1 MGIIVNTTKDTSL
14 NVYYLKSVSCN
25 GFGIDFGKQCR
36 NARINLDK
44 GRKRCP
50 IVNEGFSVKESMIKG
65 DFGVAVGM
73 SLGLL
78 CAYRLTCSLKAPMYK
93 IYTNAAIKP
102 SLLAA
107 TCSTSLT
114 YSNEIPT

>member
-25 GFGIDFGKQCR
+25 GFGIDFGNQCP
-36 NARINLDK
+36 NACINLDK

-50 IVNEGFSVKESMIKG
+50 IVTEGFSVKESMIMG
-65 DFGVAVGM
+65 DFGDAVGM

-78 CAYRLTCSLKAPMYK
+78 CAYRLTCQAAMYK